1 MKRKPSADDVKILLQ
16 ELRASVPRAECWSCD
31 CLQGLVVQL
40 ELDAGDDAAH
50 LIHPLR
56 VPRSQMHGCLG
67 CAPCPPASAFAEY
80 LVGIWNDIADRD

>member
-40 ELDAGDDAAH
+40 ELDAGDDVAH
-50 LIHPLR
+50 LTHPLR

-67 CAPCPPASAFAEY
+67 CAPCPPASAFAKY